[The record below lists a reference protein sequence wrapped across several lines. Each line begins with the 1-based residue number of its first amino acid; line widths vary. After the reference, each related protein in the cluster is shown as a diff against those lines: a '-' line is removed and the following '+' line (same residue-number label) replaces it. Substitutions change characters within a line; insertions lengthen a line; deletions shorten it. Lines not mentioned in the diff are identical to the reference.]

1 MTTIKTTLITNL
13 SEINNWIVTLW
24 PDKDHLWEKA
34 IPLLK
39 QEMPELLSLGQHNPE
54 ARSGPAIWLRCAIA
68 GKIPNISIPKGR
80 AAIIYLPGVSRQDL
94 RVVESCPEE
103 LKPLVEFQFRGKI
116 WSQNNGK
123 DWTLMSYLVSDKGG
137 LNLDISQDTE
147 TKKALQNALIPL
159 LNENVDDL
167 KGKRLDKDYFN
178 SLLTGGDPIRDMLNW
193 LDQGDEFKANL
204 SQEQWQ
210 AFCANCKS
218 LFGLDPVKDGILSA
232 VKSLVETEGSDAR
245 HKNWQQVWERY
256 CDAPHKYIRIP
267 DLIRKLQVPDDWLYL
282 QNEDHAFDRY
292 PQWNAEMEETLHK
305 ALLSLLKANTK
316 DARARIAELEA
327 AHARRRGLI
336 WAELGEAKYTE
347 LLQNVALI
355 AELTASG
362 LEAGELP
369 ELEKRYSEHLWQVDS
384 SVLKLLGRVDSGED
398 LKLFGGILE
407 LLYLPWLD
415 ASARYL
421 QKKGVYT
428 CERRPN
434 STDYLDSVE
443 AVLFVDG
450 LRFDCAKLLSELL
463 ITEGFQIEESVRWT
477 GLPTITATC
486 KPILIESNLSAGM
499 DKHSKDEMNYAALSS
514 YEFKKVLEKNEWK
527 VLTAKNIIPMAKRSN
542 GKTQSKLWLE
552 YGNLDDLGHSQGWRI
567 AKHINTTL
575 AEIVAKVKD
584 IFQAG
589 WEKVLILSDHG
600 WLLSPINLP
609 KTDLPACL
617 SESKWHRFA
626 TLKEGAQTQEHLFP
640 WYWDTTQQIAIADGV
655 SCYSAGVEFTHGGL
669 SIQECLLLN
678 IKVSKAESEQK
689 RQTVKITDIKW
700 TNMRCSIA
708 IEGES
713 EGLAFDI
720 RSEPGNLL
728 SSVVLNVNPIRSDH
742 SASVVVE
749 EETLQGD
756 RAYIVILDPDGNIV
770 SQVPT
775 IIGGGKDDSTG

>member
-267 DLIRKLQVPDDWLYL
+267 DLNRKLQVPDDWLYL
-282 QNEDHAFDRY
+282 QNEDHPVDR
-292 PQWNAEMEETLHK
+292 
-305 ALLSLLKANTK
+305 
-316 DARARIAELEA
+316 
-327 AHARRRGLI
+327 
-336 WAELGEAKYTE
+336 
-347 LLQNVALI
+347 
-355 AELTASG
+355 
-362 LEAGELP
+362 
-369 ELEKRYSEHLWQVDS
+369 
-384 SVLKLLGRVDSGED
+384 
-398 LKLFGGILE
+398 
-407 LLYLPWLD
+407 
-415 ASARYL
+415 
-421 QKKGVYT
+421 
-428 CERRPN
+428 
-434 STDYLDSVE
+434 
-443 AVLFVDG
+443 
-450 LRFDCAKLLSELL
+450 
-463 ITEGFQIEESVRWT
+463 
-477 GLPTITATC
+477 
-486 KPILIESNLSAGM
+486 
-499 DKHSKDEMNYAALSS
+499 
-514 YEFKKVLEKNEWK
+514 
-527 VLTAKNIIPMAKRSN
+527 
-542 GKTQSKLWLE
+542 
-552 YGNLDDLGHSQGWRI
+552 
-567 AKHINTTL
+567 
-575 AEIVAKVKD
+575 
-584 IFQAG
+584 
-589 WEKVLILSDHG
+589 
-600 WLLSPINLP
+600 
-609 KTDLPACL
+609 
-617 SESKWHRFA
+617 
-626 TLKEGAQTQEHLFP
+626 
-640 WYWDTTQQIAIADGV
+640 
-655 SCYSAGVEFTHGGL
+655 
-669 SIQECLLLN
+669 
-678 IKVSKAESEQK
+678 
-689 RQTVKITDIKW
+689 
-700 TNMRCSIA
+700 
-708 IEGES
+708 
-713 EGLAFDI
+713 
-720 RSEPGNLL
+720 
-728 SSVVLNVNPIRSDH
+728 
-742 SASVVVE
+742 
-749 EETLQGD
+749 
-756 RAYIVILDPDGNIV
+756 
-770 SQVPT
+770 
-775 IIGGGKDDSTG
+775 